1 MKNSF
6 INQRGAIE
14 ILLSVLILAVILLIG
29 MGISALTLAQIK
41 MAMQAGQ
48 SVQALYAAEAG
59 AEKCLYQTRNTEGE
73 EGCAKVGNT
82 INGALLNDK
91 ATYRAKR
98 DEIKKITSSGSFGEV
113 SRKIEIT
120 W

>member
-14 ILLSVLILAVILLIG
+14 ILLSILILAVILLIG

-59 AEKCLYQTRNTEGE
+59 AEKCLYQTREASGE
-73 EGCAKVGNT
+73 CATVGNT